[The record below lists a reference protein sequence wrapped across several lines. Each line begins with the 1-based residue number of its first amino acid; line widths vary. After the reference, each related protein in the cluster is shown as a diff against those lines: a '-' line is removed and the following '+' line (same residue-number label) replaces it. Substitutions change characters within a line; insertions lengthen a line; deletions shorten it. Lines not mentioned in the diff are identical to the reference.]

1 MPIRAFPAPDAQVI
15 GTVMTLPA
23 GAKSRLRDHRND
35 PEGTPHLM
43 DFSHLEG
50 ALTVPGDSIKNRSGG
65 AVLKTQDNFSFVFH
79 LAEKAM
85 SFLWYTASRTPK

>member
-1 MPIRAFPAPDAQVI
+1 
-15 GTVMTLPA
+15 MTLPA

-50 ALTVPGDSIKNRSGG
+50 ALSALGYAIKTEEVG
-65 AVLKTQDNFSFVFH
+65 AVLKTQDNFCFVFH

-85 SFLWYTASRTPK
+85 SFLWYTASRAPK

>member
-1 MPIRAFPAPDAQVI
+1 
-15 GTVMTLPA
+15 MTLPA
-23 GAKSRLRDHRND
+23 GAKSRLRDPRND

-50 ALTVPGDSIKNRSGG
+50 ALSALGYAIKTEEVG
-65 AVLKTQDNFSFVFH
+65 AVLKAQDNFSFVFH
-79 LAEKAM
+79 LAEKTM

>member
-1 MPIRAFPAPDAQVI
+1 MPIRALPAPDAQVI

-23 GAKSRLRDHRND
+23 GAKSRLRDHGND
-35 PEGTPHLM
+35 PEGT

-50 ALTVPGDSIKNRSGG
+50 ALTAPGDSIKNRSGG

-79 LAEKAM
+79 LAEKTM

>member
-1 MPIRAFPAPDAQVI
+1 
-15 GTVMTLPA
+15 MTLPA
-23 GAKSRLRDHRND
+23 GAKSRLRDPRND

-50 ALTVPGDSIKNRSGG
+50 ALTAPGDSIKTEEVG
-65 AVLKTQDNFSFVFH
+65 AVLKAQDNFSFVFH

>member
-1 MPIRAFPAPDAQVI
+1 
-15 GTVMTLPA
+15 MTLPA

-50 ALTVPGDSIKNRSGG
+50 ALTAPGEKILVHRSGG
-65 AVLKTQDNFSFVFH
+65 AVLKAQDNFSFVFH

>member
-1 MPIRAFPAPDAQVI
+1 MI

-23 GAKSRLRDHRND
+23 GAKSRPRYHQKY

-50 ALTVPGDSIKNRSGG
+50 ALTAPGDSIKTE
-65 AVLKTQDNFSFVFH
+65 AV
-79 LAEKAM
+79 
-85 SFLWYTASRTPK
+85 RPC

>member
-1 MPIRAFPAPDAQVI
+1 
-15 GTVMTLPA
+15 MTLPA
-23 GAKSRLRDHRND
+23 GAKSRLRDPRND

-50 ALTVPGDSIKNRSGG
+50 ALTAPGDSIKTEEVG
-65 AVLKTQDNFSFVFH
+65 AVLKTQDKFSFVCH
-79 LAEKAM
+79 LSGEKM

>member
-1 MPIRAFPAPDAQVI
+1 
-15 GTVMTLPA
+15 MTLPA

-50 ALTVPGDSIKNRSGG
+50 ALSALGYAIKTEEVG
-65 AVLKTQDNFSFVFH
+65 AVLKTQDKFSFVCH
-79 LAEKAM
+79 LNGEKM
-85 SFLWYTASRTPK
+85 SFIWYTASRAPK

>member
-1 MPIRAFPAPDAQVI
+1 MPIRALPAPDAQVI
-15 GTVMTLPA
+15 GTVMALPA

-50 ALTVPGDSIKNRSGG
+50 ALTAPGDSIKAE
-65 AVLKTQDNFSFVFH
+65 AVG
-79 LAEKAM
+79 
-85 SFLWYTASRTPK
+85 PC

>member
-1 MPIRAFPAPDAQVI
+1 
-15 GTVMTLPA
+15 MTLPA

-50 ALTVPGDSIKNRSGG
+50 AADRAGRFHKNRSGG
-65 AVLKTQDNFSFVFH
+65 AVLKAQDNFSFVFH

>member
-1 MPIRAFPAPDAQVI
+1 
-15 GTVMTLPA
+15 MTLPA
-23 GAKSRLRDHRND
+23 GAKSRLRDPRND

-50 ALTVPGDSIKNRSGG
+50 ALSALGYAIKTEEVG

>member
-1 MPIRAFPAPDAQVI
+1 MPIRALPAPDAQVI

-35 PEGTPHLM
+35 PEGS

-50 ALTVPGDSIKNRSGG
+50 ALTAPGDSIKTE
-65 AVLKTQDNFSFVFH
+65 AVG
-79 LAEKAM
+79 
-85 SFLWYTASRTPK
+85 PC

>member
-1 MPIRAFPAPDAQVI
+1 MPIRALPAPDAQAI

-35 PEGTPHLM
+35 PEGTPRLM

-50 ALTVPGDSIKNRSGG
+50 ALTAPGDSIKTE
-65 AVLKTQDNFSFVFH
+65 AVG
-79 LAEKAM
+79 
-85 SFLWYTASRTPK
+85 PC

>member
-1 MPIRAFPAPDAQVI
+1 MTTCSPCWKSWGSDPPFHLVFYASGVPIRALPAPDAQGI

-23 GAKSRLRDHRND
+23 GAKSRLRDPRND

-50 ALTVPGDSIKNRSGG
+50 ALTAPGDSIKTE
-65 AVLKTQDNFSFVFH
+65 AVG
-79 LAEKAM
+79 
-85 SFLWYTASRTPK
+85 PC

>member
-1 MPIRAFPAPDAQVI
+1 MPIRALPAPDAQAI

-35 PEGTPHLM
+35 PEGT

-50 ALTVPGDSIKNRSGG
+50 ALTAPGDSIKTEAVG
-65 AVLKTQDNFSFVFH
+65 AVLKTQDKFSFVCH
-79 LAEKAM
+79 LSGETM
-85 SFLWYTASRTPK
+85 SFLWYTAIRTPK